1 MLANDGVGVGQD
13 LMRDGVQA
21 LLAHVTGSEE
31 EKSRLDRWRLQ
42 EAKWNFALGCRCTI
56 RVVAVYLYLPTT

>member
-13 LMRDGVQA
+13 LMRDGVLA
-21 LLAHVTGSEE
+21 LLAHVTGSE

-42 EAKWNFALGCRCTI
+42 AKWNFALGCRCTI